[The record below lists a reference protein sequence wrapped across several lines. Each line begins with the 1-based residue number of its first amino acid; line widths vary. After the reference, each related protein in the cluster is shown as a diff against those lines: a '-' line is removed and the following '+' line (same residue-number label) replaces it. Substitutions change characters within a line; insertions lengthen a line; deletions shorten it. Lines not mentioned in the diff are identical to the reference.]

1 MPTGRLAFLF
11 TDLEASTR
19 QWEAEPEL
27 MHVAVS
33 RHDELMVRLIEHN
46 DGVVFSTAGDGFVA
60 VFAHTTDAIATAI
73 ELQWA
78 LADEPWASPITIRAR
93 MGIHVGFANLRGT
106 NYFGSVVNRAAR
118 IMSTGHGGQVLL
130 SDDARADGPSTAVID
145 LGLHYLKDLSTPEHV
160 WQVSID
166 GLPKEFPPLRSLDRM
181 RANLPTQLSGFVGR
195 SGEIVDVLEL
205 LETSRLVTLRGL
217 GGIGKTRLSLQ
228 IAAEAVGQSVD
239 VVRFVALSPL
249 TDGASLPFHVLK
261 ALGLTQPAGQT
272 PVETIATSIGS
283 SSTLLVFDNCEHL
296 DTAVPALT
304 TELLGACEHLRILA
318 TSRIA
323 LGVVGERVYAIEALP
338 TGSSDSPA
346 EQMFTSRAQSA
357 NANID
362 LSGPREA
369 VVSRICRRLDGIP
382 LAIELAA
389 ARVRSMTPEEIER
402 HLDER
407 FRLLRSTKGFD
418 ERHRVLYDTLEWS
431 YQHLD
436 PPLQVLLR
444 RLSVFAGHFTAAD
457 ALAIVGDDND
467 LLTVSDQLDELVDHS
482 LVIVDVS
489 ADVAEYR
496 LLDTV
501 RDFGDAAL
509 GDERESRRAR
519 HAHHFAS
526 LSRHLYCEM
535 LSPAEAEAV
544 QHRNRA
550 DDDIRAAY
558 MWSRAND
565 RVDLVA
571 DLVARAAID
580 VLMHGRIEVAVWATE
595 AVERLD
601 LDALSIADQCCLH
614 QAAACLEINEGRV
627 DRARELVSRAEAL
640 SLGLTPDEIPVD
652 LVGGSSV
659 CFFLGELVD
668 GDAIAQ
674 RLSARLAPLGMSTAL
689 GVTLVSR
696 SAIHSYSNRPE
707 SALEFAQQALGML
720 APDDVPTWRTLAE
733 WQVARHSNLDP
744 IELSERVTLYRDRFA
759 HVRNL
764 FLAATATRQ
773 LVGLESARASA
784 QSHAMADAV
793 EGMAKLSMAD
803 PREAI
808 GWMMQSAILLLRAG
822 HHRAGLTIIGW
833 EQRNRVTPVHPDQLL
848 AIERLMPAT
857 RASLGDDGV
866 TTATGALNSKTLRA
880 AIDFTSGALMDAS
893 RATANSPA
901 PG

>member
-1 MPTGRLAFLF
+1 MPIGRLAFLF

-27 MHVAVS
+27 MHLAVS
-33 RHDELMVRLIEHN
+33 RHDELMVRLIERN
-46 DGVVFSTAGDGFVA
+46 DGIVFSTAGDGFVA
-60 VFAHTTDAIATAI
+60 VFARAIDAVAATI
-73 ELQWA
+73 DLQHA
-78 LADEPWASPITIRAR
+78 LVAEPWPEPITIKAR
-93 MGIHVGFANLRGT
+93 MAIHIGVANLRGT

-118 IMSTGHGGQVLL
+118 IMSIGHGGQVLL
-130 SDDARADGPSTAVID
+130 SDDARTDCPGTAVID

-160 WQVSID
+160 WQVVID
-166 GLPKEFPPLRSLDRM
+166 GLPHEFPSLRSLDRL

-195 SGEIVDVLEL
+195 SGEIADVLEL
-205 LETSRLVTLRGL
+205 LESTRLVTLRGL

-239 VVRFVALSPL
+239 TVRFVALSPL
-249 TDGASLPFHVLK
+249 ADSASLPFHVLK
-261 ALGLTQPAGQT
+261 TLGLTQPTGQS

-296 DTAVPALT
+296 GAAVPALT
-304 TELLGACEHLRILA
+304 AELLSACPHLRILA

-323 LGVVGERVYAIEALP
+323 LGVAGERVYAIEALP
-338 TGSSDSPA
+338 TGSNDSPA
-346 EQMFTSRAQSA
+346 EQMFISRAQSA
-357 NANID
+357 NANIEF
-362 LSGPREA
+362 SGPREA

-389 ARVRSMTPEEIER
+389 ARVRSMTPEEIEQ

-436 PPLQVLLR
+436 PALQVLLR

-482 LVIVDVS
+482 MVIVDVS
-489 ADVAEYR
+489 AEVAEYR

-501 RDFGDAAL
+501 RDFGGAVL
-509 GDERESRRAR
+509 GDEREPLRAR
-519 HAHHFAS
+519 HALHYAT
-526 LSRHLYCEM
+526 LSRRLYGQM
-535 LSPAEAEAV
+535 LSPAEATAV

-558 MWSRAND
+558 MWSRAHD

-595 AVERLD
+595 AVDRLD
-601 LDALSIADQCCLH
+601 LASLSIADRCCLY
-614 QAAACLEINEGRV
+614 QTAACLELNEGRV
-627 DRARELVSRAEAL
+627 DRARELVGLAESL
-640 SLGLTPDEIPVD
+640 SLELAPEEIPVD

-659 CFFLGELVD
+659 CFFLGALAE
-668 GDAIAQ
+668 GDAIAE
-674 RLSARLAPLGMSTAL
+674 RLSARLASLGASTAL

-707 SALEFAQQALGML
+707 SALEFAQQALSML

-733 WQVARHSNLDP
+733 WQVARHSGLDP
-744 IELSERVTLYRDRFA
+744 IELSEQVARHRDRFVQ
-759 HVRNL
+759 VRNS

-793 EGMAKLSMAD
+793 DGMAKLSLAD

-822 HHRAGLTIIGW
+822 HHRSALAIIGW
-833 EQRNRVTPVHPDQLL
+833 EQRNRITPVHPDQLL
-848 AIERLMPAT
+848 AIERLMPGA
-857 RASLGDDGV
+857 RDSLGDDEV
-866 TTATGALNSKTLRA
+866 TAATNALGSRMLRD
-880 AIDFTSGALMDAS
+880 AIDFTSAALTDAS
-893 RATANSPA
+893 RAAASA
-901 PG
+901 QASG